1 MSKKV
6 VALVLCTFLVFGL
19 LLSGCGSSSSSE
31 KAPAEAAKTGQ
42 PKQEAPKQ
50 EEPAKADSSA
60 NKQEPAKSEPSSD
73 TQILSTGPHG
83 EKATPANT
91 LKLTDEEI
99 AKVKAGKY
107 TAAVVLH
114 YAGNDWSTAQVNG
127 LKDTF
132 GKLGIKVLSVTDS
145 NFKAEKQVSD
155 IENVLALKPN
165 IIVSIPVDPVS
176 TAPAFKKA
184 AAQGVKLVFMDN
196 TPKDLQVGKDY
207 VSVVSAD
214 NYGNGIASAEIMA
227 KKLGNKG
234 KIGVVFFDADFFVT
248 NQRVQAFEKTIKDK
262 YPDIKIVDRG
272 GFSDPNKA
280 VEVASAMLTKN
291 PDLNGIFAVWDQPA
305 EGVAAAARTAGRN
318 DLVIT
323 TIDLGVNAGREIAAD
338 GLIKGLG
345 AQRPY
350 DQGVAEATLAA
361 YALLGKQAPDYVA
374 LPALSVTKDNIL
386 DAFKQVYHQDAPDTV
401 VKALKK

>member
-1 MSKKV
+1 MSKKIIAV
-6 VALVLCTFLVFGL
+6 IVCAFMVFGL
-19 LLSGCGSSSSSE
+19 LLSGCGSSSSGD
-31 KAPAEAAKTGQ
+31 KASTEASKA
-42 PKQEAPKQ
+42 EAPKQ
-50 EEPAKADSSA
+50 EATQKEESKAT
-60 NKQEPAKSEPSSD
+60 EPAKSEAAAEA
-73 TQILSTGPHG
+73 QILSTGPHG

-91 LKLTDEEI
+91 LKLTEEEI

-107 TAAVVLH
+107 TAAIVLH

-132 GKLGIKVLSVTDS
+132 GKLGIQVVSVTDA

-155 IENVLALKPN
+155 IENVLAVKPS
-165 IIVSIPVDPVS
+165 ILVSIPVDPVS

-184 AAQGVKLVFMDN
+184 AEQGVKVVFMDN
-196 TPKDLQVGKDY
+196 TPKDLQAGKDY

-214 NYGNGIASAEIMA
+214 NYGNGIAAAEIMA

-234 KIGVVFFDADFFVT
+234 KIGVIFYDADFFVT
-248 NQRVQAFEKTIKDK
+248 NQRVQAFEKTIKEK
-262 YPDIKIVDRG
+262 YPDIQIVDRG

-291 PDLNGIFAVWDQPA
+291 PNLNGIFAVWDQPA

-318 DLVIT
+318 DLIIT

-361 YALLGKQAPDYVA
+361 YALLGKPAPDYVA

-386 DAFKQVYHQDAPDTV
+386 DAFKEVYHQDAPDTV